1 MEQSSSRI
9 PDVSAWI
16 LRIGVVASVMVM
28 LCGIGFSFVH
38 GTVSVERMET
48 DGFDYRPAAMVSGI
62 LAGRGKSIIELGIYL
77 LLLTPILRIA
87 ASIVLFAV
95 EERDWL
101 YVVITS
107 VVLGLTLAGLLWI
120 K

>member
-1 MEQSSSRI
+1 MEQSKSKI

-16 LRIGVVASVMVM
+16 LRIGVVTSVLVM

-48 DGFDYRPAAMVSGI
+48 DGFDYRPGAMVQGI
-62 LAGRGKSIIELGIYL
+62 LAGRGKSIIEAGIYL
-77 LLLTPILRIA
+77 LLLTPVLRVA
-87 ASIVLFAV
+87 ASIVLFAF

-101 YVVITS
+101 YVLITS
-107 VVLGLTLAGLLWI
+107 VVLVLTLAGLLWI
-120 K
+120 T